1 MNGIGIIFLGLL
13 AFGCLHIKT
22 TGFEPWQW
30 LVTIT
35 GTLTLFT
42 SVLFWFFFPDS
53 PTNAWFLTPEE
64 QVKVVV
70 RIRDNQA
77 GIENKTFKMEQ

>member
-1 MNGIGIIFLGLL
+1 MGGISVIFLGLL

-22 TGFEPWQW
+22 PGIEPWQW
-30 LVTIT
+30 LVIII
-35 GTLTLFT
+35 GVLTLIT

-64 QVKVVV
+64 RVKAVV
-70 RIRDNQA
+70 RIRENQA
-77 GIENKTFKMEQ
+77 GVENKTFKKEQ